1 MAIVHSTAIRT
12 AIANLV
18 VDAIDVGAGTNGT
31 LQLLDG
37 AVVDVTINL
46 QEPAF
51 GAAVAGVA
59 TAAGLPR
66 SGVAA
71 VGVAELDNFKIKDE
85 DGTVILTGT
94 VTNKAG
100 AGDIKIDN
108 TMTAAGQTVYVD
120 TLAYTAP
127 A

>member
-1 MAIVHSTAIRT
+1 MAIVHSTAIRN

-18 VDAIDVGAGTNGT
+18 VDAIDAGAAANGT
-31 LQLLDG
+31 LELLDG

-46 QEPAF
+46 AGTAF
-51 GAAVAGVA
+51 GDSVAGVA
-59 TAAGLPR
+59 TAAGLPL

-71 VGVAELDNFKIKDE
+71 VGVAELDNFKIKDG
-85 DGTVILTGT
+85 DGTVILTGS

-120 TLAYTAP
+120 TLSYTAP